1 MLAIS
6 TERANRAR
14 ANGETAKRLVKQS
27 HKTSQQNGSF
37 KYEVHF
43 ETENTYFTAFT
54 KETTALKIQEE
65 ILDKK
70 NIRGTPV
77 KR

>member
-1 MLAIS
+1 MLAVS
-6 TERANRAR
+6 TKRANWAR
-14 ANGETAKRLVKQS
+14 ANSETAKRLVKQS
-27 HKTSQQNGSF
+27 HKTSKQNGSF
-37 KYEVHF
+37 KYEVHV

-54 KETTALKIQEE
+54 KEMTALKIQEE

-70 NIRGTPV
+70 NIRETPV